1 MCSFLFKLIKKMQKH
16 RTACCAARKYCLNA
30 QLFLAFRFIN
40 NIMEEKMPE
49 IKSSKARVDYRER
62 NVNGKNLHV

>member
-1 MCSFLFKLIKKMQKH
+1 MQKH

-30 QLFLAFRFIN
+30 QIFLAFRFIN
-40 NIMEEKMPE
+40 NIIEEKRPE